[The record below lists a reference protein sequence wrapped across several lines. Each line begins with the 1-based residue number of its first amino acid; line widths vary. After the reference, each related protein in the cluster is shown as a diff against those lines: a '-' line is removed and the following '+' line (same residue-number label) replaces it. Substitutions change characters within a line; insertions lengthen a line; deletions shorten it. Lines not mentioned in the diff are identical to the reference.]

1 MHELPPWVYIMVTSV
16 TAVGV
21 LLQAAFLGGM
31 LFALKKALARLD
43 NVSKMAEEQIVPTM
57 GTARK
62 MLEEEGPKI
71 HAAIKDAVE
80 TCANLKAISLTA
92 RTMTAEAGAAVD
104 DLLMKTETQA
114 ARVDE
119 MLTGTLDSIAQA
131 TATLQRYVGGPSR
144 QINALINGLR
154 AGFDVLR
161 SRGREAHAAADGEHF
176 V

>member
-1 MHELPPWVYIMVTSV
+1 MVTSV

-31 LFALKKALARLD
+31 LFALKKALSRLD
-43 NVSKMAEEQIVPTM
+43 DVSKMAEEQIVPTM
-57 GTARK
+57 GMARK
-62 MLEEEGPKI
+62 LLEEEGPKI
-71 HAAIKDAVE
+71 KTAIKEVAE
-80 TCANLKAISLTA
+80 TCANVKAITHKA
-92 RTMTAEAGAAVD
+92 RTITAEAGTAVE
-104 DLLMKTETQA
+104 DLLVKTETQA

-131 TATLQRYVGGPSR
+131 TATLQRYVGTPSR
-144 QINALINGLR
+144 QIGALMNGLR

-161 SRGREAHAAADGEHF
+161 SRGREAHVAADGEHF